1 MHEIPKVT
9 NVTLD
14 STLATLRHE
23 EEYSKKAIAELK
35 DDNPVLYALLEIIV
49 NSDKDPQYI
58 KGFLLGAT
66 QFYTLISRQNVSDE
80 LERIWG

>member
-1 MHEIPKVT
+1 MHELPRVT
-9 NVTLD
+9 DVTLD

-23 EEYSKKAIAELK
+23 EEYTKKAIQDLK
-35 DDNPVLYALLEIIV
+35 DENPVLYSLLEIIV
-49 NSDKDPQYI
+49 NSDKNPEYI

-66 QFYTLISRQNVSDE
+66 QFYTLISRQQQSDE

>member
-1 MHEIPKVT
+1 MHEMPKVT

-23 EEYSKKAIAELK
+23 EEYTKKAINELR
-35 DDNPVLYALLEIIV
+35 DNNPVLYSLLEIIAS
-49 NSDKDPQYI
+49 SDKDPEYI

-66 QFYTLISRQNVSDE
+66 QFYTLISRQRVSDE
-80 LERIWG
+80 FESLWG